1 MANAPIVVAEGEEE
15 LEVDYDSD
23 GYPILPERS
32 KVRYDSLYF
41 DDVLTWSFQHVQVI
55 DPLPPIDHSAVSLEP
70 QLCFLESLLCSVI
83 PLPSLFP
90 PPLPPSPS
98 SPFLSLPLLPSF
110 PSLHSTTL
118 HVCTHSQIDY
128 PSFERNFYEQHSEI
142 SVLSPAEVRDL
153 RKKMGLRV
161 NQQYV

>member
-41 DDVLTWSFQHVQVI
+41 DDVLTWSFRHVQVI

-83 PLPSLFP
+83 PLPSL
-90 PPLPPSPS
+90 LPP
-98 SPFLSLPLLPSF
+98 PLLPSPSHAPSLSFLPLPPPPSTSLFFPPSIPPPFMYAHTHRLTIPRLSVTSMNSTQKF
-110 PSLHSTTL
+110 PSSL
-118 HVCTHSQIDY
+118 Q
-128 PSFERNFYEQHSEI
+128 
-142 SVLSPAEVRDL
+142 
-153 RKKMGLRV
+153 RK
-161 NQQYV
+161 

>member
-1 MANAPIVVAEGEEE
+1 MKGAPHLQESYFKAMANAPIVVAEGEEE

-98 SPFLSLPLLPSF
+98 HASSLSFLPLPPPPSTSLFSLPPFHHPSCM
-110 PSLHSTTL
+110 HTL
-118 HVCTHSQIDY
+118 TD
-128 PSFERNFYEQHSEI
+128 
-142 SVLSPAEVRDL
+142 
-153 RKKMGLRV
+153 
-161 NQQYV
+161 